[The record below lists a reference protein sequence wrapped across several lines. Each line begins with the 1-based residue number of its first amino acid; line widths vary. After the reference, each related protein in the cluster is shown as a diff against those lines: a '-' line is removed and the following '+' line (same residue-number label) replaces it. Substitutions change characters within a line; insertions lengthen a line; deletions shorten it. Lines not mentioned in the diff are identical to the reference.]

1 MVTHGQCLNCAEPVL
16 TRITRPVYWGSDDGF
31 RDDVDVGV
39 VNMESMALEVQC
51 SSYGRDN

>member
-1 MVTHGQCLNCAEPVL
+1 MNCAEPVL

-39 VNMESMALEVQC
+39 VNMESMADRKSVV
-51 SSYGRDN
+51 